1 MEPSPPMAPKLH
13 LIDRA
18 LFREEPAQS
27 SSNVS
32 NKSHGGGCRME
43 NMGYKVD
50 GMIPTSC
57 TGSIT
62 KEERNGIL
70 NSYTVYTKGQMF
82 LPNPHLLS
90 TEIHSS
96 KSRLALFH
104 DVFLFPTACGI
115 TLLHLPPQDPTS
127 TVLGCTVL

>member
-18 LFREEPAQS
+18 LFGEEPAQS

-32 NKSHGGGCRME
+32 NKSLGGGCRME

-57 TGSIT
+57 TGSVT

-82 LPNPHLLS
+82 LPNPHFLS

-115 TLLHLPPQDPTS
+115 TLLHPPPQDPTS
-127 TVLGCTVL
+127 TALGCTVL